1 MRIRQFVVVARDL
14 ESVVADFEAVLGIEV
29 GFNDPSV
36 KEFGLRNAVM
46 PVGDGFLEVVSP
58 FDPNATAE
66 RYLKRRG
73 GDGGYMLIVQ
83 SDDLDRDRARL
94 AELGVRTVWKLDLP
108 EIRGTHLH
116 PKDTGGTLLSVDQ
129 PKIAA
134 DWHWAGPKWREH
146 VRRDVVSG
154 IRNVELQSDAPRELA
169 ERWSEVL
176 GRPVREQNAKRFVI
190 ELEGGEIRFVE
201 DRDGRGEGLA
211 AFDVDVVDREKLLA
225 GAKRRGCAVDGDE
238 VSVAGIRIRLA

>member
-1 MRIRQFVVVARDL
+1 
-14 ESVVADFEAVLGIEV
+14 
-29 GFNDPSV
+29 
-36 KEFGLRNAVM
+36 
-46 PVGDGFLEVVSP
+46 VSP

-94 AELGVRTVWKLDLP
+94 AE
-108 EIRGTHLH
+108 
-116 PKDTGGTLLSVDQ
+116 
-129 PKIAA
+129 
-134 DWHWAGPKWREH
+134 HWAGPKWREH

-169 ERWSEVL
+169 KRWSEVL
-176 GRPVREQNAKRFVI
+176 GRPVREQNAKRLVI

-211 AFDVDVVDREKLLA
+211 AFDVDVVDREKLLT